1 MSLQPE
7 QVQAVLVDRRNF
19 AAVIPYIME
28 HILASQFIGFD
39 IETEDSRR
47 HDGLNTY
54 MKVDEDGFKSE
65 ATKLIFDIPRTTIC
79 GFSIWPKN
87 HQYVYYFNMAHADVE
102 NRLHLEEVLPIFQQ
116 YKGYY
121 ICHNAPFE
129 LTMTKACWD
138 LDLTNVICSLQL
150 CVSAYGPDE
159 YSRETFYKQGLDN
172 FQVLFSDAERLFR
185 DYEPGK
191 ELNAAQG
198 ELLGKMISKESKAAH
213 SYNGWVNDMTYGYDL
228 KKAVR
233 SWFGYQ
239 MTTFKECLGD
249 QPHMGCL
256 TGEQVVAYGC
266 DDALWCV
273 LLYDR
278 VMQFIMDTNPAVIET
293 FFTQENPMIHIYS
306 EITRNG
312 IRVNSEEVQAHK
324 LLERTA
330 VPPVLRK
337 LRAILVEMY
346 QKGGYF
352 DDWLTGQLKVEY
364 MAKEKEWY
372 GKSAL
377 KTRQNILRWINR
389 GDKHDAF
396 DEVDGI
402 NGATAKSWRLERGLP
417 EKNALAINL
426 THYYVT
432 RVLLYDLC
440 NVKPIIGRGK
450 TVESDGD
457 AQNLLVEKYGSDS
470 YVGRIIGCLK
480 ELTSIEQRIKLYIT
494 PYELLID
501 PETSKIHSQI
511 SSMLATRR
519 MSSSFPNFMQLP
531 KSGGGA
537 YVRNFFL
544 PDKPNHVLLSND
556 WSQIELVRIAQ
567 ESRDP
572 DMLACYQKIPYDDLH
587 TIAYMAVL
595 EFTDELL
602 AAIKKSPPDA
612 KEITFEIYEGEMKT
626 VVFQDKNGA
635 PLTPKAFIKYV
646 RKEIGKVANF
656 NYWFSGALASIG
668 ELMGWTAD
676 EMWAATDRYR
686 SRFPGAEDWR
696 VNTQHQGCLDGFVTL
711 FDHHRRVR
719 FEATQEWYIGM
730 QRKLDFMPDGV
741 RKYFDLCMRNVVRR
755 SKNQFINTIIQ
766 GGCAALA
773 KRTIIKS
780 RSAFAHW
787 IDAGH
792 LSFKMSIHDE
802 LVWSVDRG
810 LVMEF
815 IPAAKQI
822 MCDHP
827 DAFPDVLLNATTS
840 IGLNFQAFDPVAC
853 PFGQIELDEAPEVEW
868 LNKGLWGQPLDGG
881 GIRTVLNYLEKG
893 MR

>member
-1 MSLQPE
+1 MLE
-7 QVQAVLVDRRNF
+7 NVTAVLVDRRNYLQF
-19 AAVIPYIME
+19 FPYILENVRAAQVM
-28 HILASQFIGFD
+28 GFD

-47 HDGLNTY
+47 HEGLNTF
-54 MKVDEDGFKSE
+54 MKVDEEGFKSD
-65 ATKLIFDIPRTTIC
+65 AKPLVFDIPRTTIC

-87 HQYVYYFNMAHADVE
+87 HPYIYYFNLAHADVE
-102 NRLHLEEVLPIFQQ
+102 NRLTFEEVAPIFQEFT
-116 YKGYY
+116 GYY

-129 LTMTKACWD
+129 LTMTKACWGI
-138 LDLTNVICSLQL
+138 DLTNVICSLQL

-159 YSRETFYKQGLDN
+159 YSRDSFYRQPLDN
-172 FQVLFSDAERLFR
+172 FQILFSDAERLFK
-185 DYEPGK
+185 DYKPGAD
-191 ELNAAQG
+191 LSAAQG
-198 ELLGKMISKESKAAH
+198 DLLGKMIAKDSKAAH
-213 SYNGWVNDMTYGYDL
+213 SYNGWVKDMAYGYDL
-228 KKAVR
+228 KKAVM

-239 MTTFKECLGD
+239 MTTFKECLGER
-249 QPHMGCL
+249 PHMGCL
-256 TGEQVVAYGC
+256 TGEEVHAYGC
-266 DDALWCV
+266 DDAYWCV
-273 LLYDR
+273 MLYDR
-278 VMQFIMDTNPAVIET
+278 VLQYMMETNPAVIPT
-293 FFTQENPMIHIYS
+293 FFDQENPMIYIYS

-312 IRVNSEEVQAHK
+312 IRVNKEEVQRHK
-324 LLERTA
+324 HMERKE

-337 LRAILVEMY
+337 LRGILVEMY
-346 QKGGYF
+346 RAGGYF
-352 DDWLTGQLKVEY
+352 DDWLTGDLKIEY

-372 GKSAL
+372 GKSGNN
-377 KTRQNILRWINR
+377 TRQKILRWINR
-389 GDKHDAF
+389 GDQPDDFA
-396 DEVDGI
+396 EIDGT
-402 NGATAKSWRLERGLP
+402 NGATAKSCRLERGLP
-417 EKNALAINL
+417 EKNALSINL

-432 RVLLYDLC
+432 RTLLYDLC

-457 AQNLLVEKYGSDS
+457 AQNLLIEKHGVDS

-480 ELTSIEQRIKLYIT
+480 DLTSIEQRIKLYIT

-501 PETSKIHSQI
+501 PETSKIHSQV

-519 MSSSFPNFMQLP
+519 MASSYPNFMQLP

-556 WSQIELVRIAQ
+556 WSQIELVRIAE
-567 ESRDP
+567 ESQDP

-602 AAIKKSPPDA
+602 AAVKKCAPDV
-612 KEITFEIYEGEMKT
+612 THLDFEIEPGEFKMVK
-626 VVFQDKNGA
+626 FQDKNGA

-668 ELMGWTAD
+668 EMMGWSAD

-686 SRFPGAEDWR
+686 SRFPHAEDWR
-696 VNTQHQGCLDGFVTL
+696 VGTQHEGCLRGYVDL

-719 FEATQEWYIGM
+719 FEATNEWFVGM
-730 QRKLDFMPDGV
+730 QRKLDFMPEGV
-741 RKYFDLCMRNVVRR
+741 RKYFDLCMRNIVRR

-773 KRTIIKS
+773 KRSIIKS
-780 RSAFAHW
+780 RKDFAHW
-787 IDAGH
+787 INQGY

-810 LVMEF
+810 LVSEF
-815 IPAAKQI
+815 IPASKQI

-827 DAFPDVLLNATTS
+827 DAFPSVLLNATTS
-840 IGLNFQAFDPVAC
+840 IGLNFQAFDATAC
-853 PFGQIELDEAPEVEW
+853 PYGQIELDEAPEVDW
-868 LNKGLWGQPLDGG
+868 LPADLHGKALPPEQ
-881 GIRTVLNYLEKG
+881 IQQVLKYLEGG